1 MLRKRLIFTLIY
13 CDGYFMQSRN
23 FRLQK
28 VGDIKWLKQNYK
40 FKKTSFSIDE
50 LIILD
55 ASRENKLSRQFLDDV
70 ESLAMDCFIPISVGG
85 GVDSLEKCKK
95 LFSKGADK
103 IVLNTVLESNID
115 FVKEASSYY
124 GAQSLIGS
132 IDVKRCDEGYLIFNR
147 NGSSQ
152 VNFSI
157 ENYFLH
163 LEKIGVGEIYLN
175 SIDQDGTGFGYDK
188 NLIKAVE
195 NNKLPLIIAGGA
207 GNYLHL
213 ISALKNEKI
222 YAAATANLFNFM
234 GKGLAEARQKLIEEN
249 LNISKWESYD

>member
-1 MLRKRLIFTLIY
+1 M
-13 CDGYFMQSRN
+13 
-23 FRLQK
+23 
-28 VGDIKWLKQNYK
+28 
-40 FKKTSFSIDE
+40 
-50 LIILD
+50 
-55 ASRENKLSRQFLDDV
+55 
-70 ESLAMDCFIPISVGG
+70 
-85 GVDSLEKCKK
+85 
-95 LFSKGADK
+95 
-103 IVLNTVLESNID
+103 NTVLESYID

-152 VNFSI
+152 VNFSL

-213 ISALKNEKI
+213 ISALKNEKSMRRLRQI
-222 YAAATANLFNFM
+222 YSILLVKVMKLDKNLL
-234 GKGLAEARQKLIEEN
+234 KKI
-249 LNISKWESYD
+249 